1 VVKNSK
7 TLTANSCLV
16 NVFKLTYIEILI
28 SCSNFCNTYLMN
40 RSQPALSRKV
50 TIVNELGL
58 HARSAA
64 KIAELANR
72 SKGSVWIQ
80 KGDEKADA
88 SSIVDILT
96 LACEKGTI
104 ITIHIENKSDFSILQ
119 AIMELVES
127 GFGE

>member
-1 VVKNSK
+1 
-7 TLTANSCLV
+7 
-16 NVFKLTYIEILI
+16 
-28 SCSNFCNTYLMN
+28 MN
-40 RSQPALSRKV
+40 RSQPALSREV

-64 KIAELANR
+64 KIAGLTNR
-72 SKGSVWIQ
+72 SKAAVWIQ

-96 LACEKGTI
+96 LACEKGTKI
-104 ITIHIENKSDFSILQ
+104 IIRIENKADFNILE
-119 AIMELVES
+119 AITELVEG

>member
-1 VVKNSK
+1 MPKSEPV
-7 TLTANSCLV
+7 
-16 NVFKLTYIEILI
+16 
-28 SCSNFCNTYLMN
+28 
-40 RSQPALSRKV
+40 LSREV

-72 SKGSVWIQ
+72 SSASVWIV
-80 KGDEKADA
+80 KGDQAADA

-96 LACEKGTI
+96 LACEKSTK
-104 ITIHIENKSDFSILQ
+104 ITIRIENKADFNILE
-119 AIMELVES
+119 AITELVES